1 VTARRR
7 QLARLACPPLALALA
22 YGVAAPSTALAQPA
36 SAVIRPSFSPDAP
49 GARTAVAF
57 AFTIRD
63 PEGEGEVPPPLRSMV
78 VHLPAGLGV
87 DLRGVATCAPQRLR
101 SRGPAA
107 CPSRSLLGRGHAR
120 LQVHAGS
127 QAIPED
133 ATITAV
139 RTPDRAGHPALA
151 IFGHGDTPLQEQT
164 LSTAT
169 LLGDRAPFGARLSVS
184 IPPIPTLVLEPDAS
198 VISFS
203 LTLGGAGAHAG
214 ALTVPRRCPE
224 AGFPFAA
231 EFGFADGTRAA
242 ATARVPCP
250 SHP

>member
-1 VTARRR
+1 MTARRR
-7 QLARLACPPLALALA
+7 PVGLLACLPLALAA
-22 YGVAAPSTALAQPA
+22 AFAAAPAALAQPA

-49 GARTAVAF
+49 GARAAAAF

-78 VHLPAGLGV
+78 LHLPAGFGV

-107 CPSRSLLGRGHAR
+107 CPPSSLLGRGRSR

-133 ATITAV
+133 AAITAL
-139 RTPDRAGHPALA
+139 RIPDRAGHPELA
-151 IFGHGDTPLQEQT
+151 IFGRGETPLQEQT

-169 LLGDRAPFGARLSVS
+169 LLPDRAPFGSRLSVS

-203 LTLGGAGAHAG
+203 LTLGAAGAHPG
-214 ALTVPRRCPE
+214 PFTVPRRCP
-224 AGFPFAA
+224 AGGFPFAA

>member
-7 QLARLACPPLALALA
+7 PLAELACLPLALAA
-22 YGVAAPSTALAQPA
+22 CCAAAPRAVAQPA
-36 SAVIRPSFSPDAP
+36 SAVIRPSFSPDAL
-49 GARTAVAF
+49 GARTSAAF

-78 VHLPAGLGV
+78 LHLPAGLGI

-107 CPSRSLLGRGHAR
+107 CPPRSLLGRGHAR
-120 LQVHAGS
+120 LEVHAGS

-133 ATITAV
+133 AAITAV

-169 LLGDRAPFGARLSVS
+169 LLGDRAPFGAMLSVS

-203 LTLGGAGAHAG
+203 LTLGGARAHAPG
-214 ALTVPRRCPE
+214 AIAVPRRCP
-224 AGFPFAA
+224 AGGFPFAA
-231 EFGFADGTRAA
+231 EFGFADGTGAA

-250 SHP
+250 GHP